1 MAVISTSNHPKA
13 LWPGIKKWFHTQYE
27 RHPLECMELFETVS
41 SDKAYEERVQSVGYG
56 YAQEKAQGA
65 AFAYDVDQQGYVQR
79 SRNVTYA
86 LGYAVTMEEL
96 ADNQY
101 AELAQARAGRLAD
114 SFRQTKEVNGANI
127 FNRGFNPSYAG
138 GDGVELFSTAHPTMY
153 DGNQSNELSVGADLS
168 EASLEDLLIQIGQAK
183 DDRGFQIK
191 LMPRKLVVP
200 VGESF
205 NAERILKSTLQNDT
219 ANNATNALRSK
230 GVLPEGYVVNHYLT
244 DTDAFFIL
252 NDVPSGTGLIFQE
265 RMALEFERDNDFNTK
280 NALASA
286 VERYKFD
293 FVDWRAAYASAGAG

>member
-56 YAQEKAQGA
+56 LAAEKAQGSA
-65 AFAYDVDQQGYVQR
+65 ISYDVDQQGYVQR

-86 LGYAVTMEEL
+86 LGYAVTMEEI

-101 AELAQARAGRLAD
+101 AELAQARSGRLAD
-114 SFRQTKEVNGANI
+114 SFRQTKEINGANI
-127 FNRGFNPSYAG
+127 FNRGFNSAYVG
-138 GDGVELFSTAHPTMY
+138 GDGKELFAEDHPTMY
-153 DGNQSNELSVGADLS
+153 AGNQSNELGTPADLS
-168 EASLEDLLIQIGQAK
+168 EASLEDLLIQIGNAK

-191 LMPRKLVVP
+191 LMPRKLVISTN
-200 VGESF
+200 EQF
-205 NAERILKSTLQNDT
+205 NAERILNSTLQNDT

-230 GVLPEGYVVNHYLT
+230 GMLPEGYVVNHYLS

-252 NDVPSGTGLIFQE
+252 NDVPSGTGLIYQE
-265 RMALEFERDNDFNTK
+265 RMALEFDRDNDFNTK

-293 FVDWRAAYASAGAG
+293 WVDWRAVYASAGAA

>member
-127 FNRGFNPSYAG
+127 FNRGFNSSYVG
-138 GDGVELFSTAHPTMY
+138 GDGVELFSTLHPTMY
-153 DGNQSNELSVGADLS
+153 DGNQSNELATPADLS
-168 EASLEDLLIQIGQAK
+168 EASLEDLLIQIGNAK

-191 LMPRKLVVP
+191 LMPRKLVIP
-200 VGESF
+200 VAESF

-230 GVLPEGYVVNHYLT
+230 GMLPEGYVVPLPH